1 MQHPPKTRS
10 SVAVVGLGY
19 VGLPLAEAFA
29 QHLPVV
35 GIDINSDRIAELR
48 RVCSTIDLSFSDD
61 FKDIADKDF
70 VIIAVP
76 TPVTKSKEPD
86 LGPIRAAA
94 NSVAMHLT
102 KGTIVIL
109 ESTVFPG
116 VTNDVV
122 VPILERGSTLV
133 CGSDFGIAYCP
144 ERINPGDLDHTIERT
159 TKVVSGNDKDTA
171 NRVKWLYG
179 LIAGSVYRAPDIA
192 TAEASKVIE
201 NVQRD
206 LNIALVNELAIIFA
220 RMGLDTEQVL
230 NAAATKWNFHLYH
243 PGMVGGHCI
252 PVDPYYLIY
261 RARELGYHAQVIA
274 AGRAINDSMPK
285 YVAEMTVKALNKA
298 GKVIRDS
305 RALVLGLSY
314 KESIADTRESPS
326 FQLIDE
332 LLDYGVDIYAH
343 DPCVPKAEAPAGVTV
358 VSSLDRLRD
367 MDAIVVAVGH
377 EEYRSL
383 SVTDLH
389 RLSQNSAVLVDI
401 RRLYDRAAAESEGF
415 LYRTL

>member
-1 MQHPPKTRS
+1 MQYSQQPRS

-29 QHLPVV
+29 RHLSVV
-35 GIDINSDRIAELR
+35 GIDINSDRVSELKNTTY
-48 RVCSTIDLSFSDD
+48 TIDLSFSDD
-61 FKDIADKDF
+61 FKDVANKDF

-86 LGPIRAAA
+86 LGPVRAAA
-94 NSVAMHLT
+94 TSVAGHLT
-102 KGTIVIL
+102 KGTIVVL

-116 VTNDVV
+116 VTEEVV
-122 VPILERGSTLV
+122 VPILERGSGLM
-133 CGSDFGIAYCP
+133 CGSGFGMAYCP
-144 ERINPGDLDHTIERT
+144 ERINPGDSEHTIERT
-159 TKVVSGNDKDTA
+159 TKVVSGNDDETA
-171 NRVKWLYG
+171 DRVQWLYG

-230 NAAATKWNFHLYH
+230 SAAATKWNFHRYS

-285 YVAEMTVKALNKA
+285 YVAEMTVKALNRA
-298 GKVIRDS
+298 HKVIRDS
-305 RALVLGLSY
+305 RVLVLGLSY
-314 KESIADTRESPS
+314 KENIADTRESPS
-326 FQLIDE
+326 YELIRE
-332 LLDYGVDIYAH
+332 LQDYGVDIFVH
-343 DPCVPKAEAPAGVTV
+343 DPCVSKDEAPADTRIVER
-358 VSSLDRLRD
+358 LDHTQD
-367 MDAIVVAVGH
+367 MDAIIVAVAH
-377 EEYRSL
+377 DEYRAL
-383 SVTDLH
+383 SVADLK
-389 RLSQNSAVLVDI
+389 RMSSETAVIVDV
-401 RRLYDRAAAESEGF
+401 RRLYEPKAVGAAGL